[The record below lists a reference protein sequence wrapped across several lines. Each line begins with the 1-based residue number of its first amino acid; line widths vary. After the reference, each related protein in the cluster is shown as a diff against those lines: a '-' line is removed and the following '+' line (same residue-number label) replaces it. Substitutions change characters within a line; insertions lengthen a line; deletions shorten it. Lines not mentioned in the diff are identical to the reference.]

1 MITKFD
7 FTNIDDIRLNEIK
20 KCLHTTSKLAFDV
33 GIDNISKRYFYDIL
47 LFLAYQI
54 KKITS
59 DKQSTIIGLSGGQ
72 GSGKTTITTL
82 VEHILN
88 LYLNVRAITLSI
100 DNFYFSK
107 KRRMQMSQEIHP
119 LCKTRGVPG
128 THDIILLKEKINSLL
143 NADLK
148 TKTVIPLFSKIKDD
162 YVPIQNWK
170 TYLGRPDIIILEG
183 WCIGAKA
190 IEDHEW
196 LPPLNSLEKNFDPD
210 STWGKWS
217 NRLLKNQYQE
227 IFGMLK
233 ILIMIKE
240 KSMRNIYKNR
250 WVQEKTLKK
259 LNNTAKTLTKD
270 DVKQFVMH
278 FERLTRHMLR
288 IMPDYADIIIN
299 KDSNYNYHI
308 I

>member
-1 MITKFD
+1 MKKFD
-7 FTNIDDIRLNEIK
+7 YTKIDDIGLDEIE
-20 KCLHTTSKLAFDV
+20 KCIHTTSKLAFDI
-33 GIDNISKRYFYDIL
+33 GIENISKRYFYDIL

-54 KKITS
+54 KKITRN
-59 DKQSTIIGLSGGQ
+59 KKPTIIGVSGGQ
-72 GSGKTTITTL
+72 GSGKSTITTL

-88 LYLNVRAITLSI
+88 SYLSVRTIALSI

-107 KRRMQMSQEIHP
+107 KKRMQMSKDIHP

-128 THDIILLKEKINSLL
+128 THDIVLLKEKINSLL
-143 NADLK
+143 NADLT
-148 TKTVIPLFSKIKDD
+148 TKTVIPIFSKIKDD
-162 YVPIQNWK
+162 YISDQSWK
-170 TYLGRPDIIILEG
+170 IYLGKPDIIILEG

-190 IEDHEW
+190 IEEQEW

-217 NRLLKNQYQE
+217 NRILKNQYQE
-227 IFGMLK
+227 IFEMLN

-259 LNNTAKTLTKD
+259 LNKTAKTLTKS
-270 DVKQFVMH
+270 DVNQFVMH
-278 FERLTRHMLR
+278 FERLTRHMFR
-288 IMPDYADIIIN
+288 IMPDYADIIIK
-299 KDSNYNYHI
+299 KDSNYNYYI